1 MRVSKRLPLL
11 AVFGFALCWF
21 FFPAT
26 ANSVAQS
33 SDEFV
38 AERALGPQWKQL
50 SRRSGMIFTATVLAS
65 NAPSAA
71 KQIPKLQP
79 AAIDH
84 LAPAQI
90 EIRFHVDEPIAGVQ
104 RGQIVTV
111 HEWSIAASRHRPLA
125 KGERILLFLY
135 PPSRSGLTSPVGG
148 SSGLFTLDSTGKTI
162 LTRTDSVALPTTQSP
177 RTGQSAGAA
186 RVSVLQLER
195 AIRAAKA
202 EAERRT
208 PSSLWPP
215 ADKRSCRRLAED
227 SPLF

>member
-1 MRVSKRLPLL
+1 MRVSKGLPLL

-38 AERALGPQWKQL
+38 AECALGPQWKQI

-90 EIRFHVDEPIAGVQ
+90 EIRFHVDEPIAAVQ

-111 HEWSIAASRHRPLA
+111 HEWSVAASRHRPLA
-125 KGERILLFLY
+125 KGERILLFLF

-148 SSGLFTLDSTGKTI
+148 SSGLFTLVSTGKTI
-162 LTRTDSVALPTTQSP
+162 LTRTDSVSSDHPIAAHWTIRRCRSRQCPSTGTRHPRRQSRKENTLIP
-177 RTGQSAGAA
+177 LAA
-186 RVSVLQLER
+186 RR
-195 AIRAAKA
+195 
-202 EAERRT
+202 
-208 PSSLWPP
+208 
-215 ADKRSCRRLAED
+215 
-227 SPLF
+227 